1 MLKNRQLLN
10 TEWWNIFASHNYT
23 WHRNRVLLMH
33 FLFMISQYYHTN
45 IEYVTYY
52 TKSKMV
58 WEMVMGNFPVQRQF
72 SSWYSSVF
80 KLLSELTARALWF
93 NWIILHPRWHGLKKV
108 TFVPFGI
115 VAQAGIYSFVPHGHS
130 RSGSAEHWP
139 YIWLLLKGCSSTE
152 VFGDALFKVTHVIR
166 WRMVTTTIGDKLTA
180 WYPGSINF

>member
-1 MLKNRQLLN
+1 MKYIRQSQLYLAQEPSS
-10 TEWWNIFASHNYT
+10 TDAFSVYDFSILPHSH
-23 WHRNRVLLMH
+23 RVCYILHQKQDGL
-33 FLFMISQYYHTN
+33 
-45 IEYVTYY
+45 
-52 TKSKMV
+52 
-58 WEMVMGNFPVQRQF
+58 VMGNFPVQRQF

-130 RSGSAEHWP
+130 RSRSAEHWP

-152 VFGDALFKVTHVIR
+152 VFGDACNRVTNGDNDHSL
-166 WRMVTTTIGDKLTA
+166 VTNLRLGIQVVLTSN
-180 WYPGSINF
+180 WS

>member
-1 MLKNRQLLN
+1 MLEIKELVIQELQFVNDQGQRLDRPLYQVQLEEMLKNRQLLN
-10 TEWWNIFASHNYT
+10 TEWWNIFASRNYT

-33 FLFMISQYYHTN
+33 FLFIIFQYYYTN
-45 IEYVTYY
+45 ILH
-52 TKSKMV
+52 SKQGGL
-58 WEMVMGNFPVQRQF
+58 VMGNFPVQRQF

-130 RSGSAEHWP
+130 RSESAEQWP
-139 YIWLLLKGCSSTE
+139 YIWLLLNGCLS
-152 VFGDALFKVTHVIR
+152 
-166 WRMVTTTIGDKLTA
+166 
-180 WYPGSINF
+180 P